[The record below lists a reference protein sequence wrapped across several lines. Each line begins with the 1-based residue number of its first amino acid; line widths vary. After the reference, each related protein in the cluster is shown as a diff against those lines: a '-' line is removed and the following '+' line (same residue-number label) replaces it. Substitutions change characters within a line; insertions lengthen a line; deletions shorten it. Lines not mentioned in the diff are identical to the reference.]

1 MNPIPNF
8 LFKNLYIQSNLKN
21 FNATSKLKQAT
32 CAFIASQLLL
42 KQEKEEIDEVFHVL
56 DTNCDGKLTKDEVK
70 AGYFDFYG
78 RDLTDEE
85 VDKMFQHI
93 NYAGTGAISYSE
105 FVVAAMLEKNLL
117 DNSKLQAAFAMFDSD
132 GDGMISV
139 DNFKSVLTFFRD
151 ETDGDEN
158 VDDYILEK
166 VIKEADTDGDDK
178 ISYQE
183 FQKMMFKTIAVA
195 DPPPTVSMAEVEE
208 ATPDDVEPAKVRK
221 KGHVRDK
228 SVMDV
233 DGSGSIMAIF
243 AEAVGHQGS
252 KRHRRTHSQLAQFA
266 SMDLVASMP
275 VHKQSFSLNVL
286 PDLSE

>member
-1 MNPIPNF
+1 M
-8 LFKNLYIQSNLKN
+8 QSNLKN

-42 KQEKEEIDEVFHVL
+42 KQEKEEIDEVFRVL
-56 DTNCDGKLTKDEVK
+56 DSNCDGKLTKDEVK
-70 AGYFDFYG
+70 TGYFDFYG
-78 RDLTDEE
+78 RHLTDEE
-85 VDKMFQHI
+85 VDKMFQQI

-105 FVVAAMLEKNLL
+105 FVVAAMFEKNLL

-139 DNFKSVLTFFRD
+139 DNFKSVLSFFRE

-166 VIKEADTDGDDK
+166 VIKEVDTDGDDK
-178 ISYQE
+178 ISYHE

-195 DPPPTVSMAEVEE
+195 DPPSTVPMAEVEE
-208 ATPDDVEPAKVRK
+208 ATPDDVKPAKIKK

-228 SVMDV
+228 SVVDV

-252 KRHRRTHSQLAQFA
+252 KRHRRNHSQLSQFA
-266 SMDLVASMP
+266 SMDLYTQKP
-275 VHKQSFSLNVL
+275 VHRSSFSLSVL
-286 PDLSE
+286 PDLPDLTE